1 MSFNQIFNGILSNK
15 EMKQEIAK
23 YNPNFFNSVKSLHMK
38 FEMKFRSEVAKVRR
52 NPLTFFDFFR
62 RKIKKNHD

>member
-23 YNPNFFNSVKSLHMK
+23 YNPNYKSYVTKNS
-38 FEMKFRSEVAKVRR
+38 
-52 NPLTFFDFFR
+52 
-62 RKIKKNHD
+62 